1 MTRAAVVGLGSPLRG
16 DDGVGPEVVRRLAEG
31 GLPEDVDAL
40 DAGTG
45 GVGLLD
51 LLGRYDRAVV
61 VDCARMGLPP
71 GSVRS
76 FRPDEARSR
85 SGAERIGM
93 HDVDPLAV
101 IALGRELG
109 MRLEVT
115 LVGVE
120 PERMEHEVGLSE
132 SVLAAVPEA
141 MRAALHALEIRRRD
155 GENHG

>member
-1 MTRAAVVGLGSPLRG
+1 MSRCAVVGLGNPLRG
-16 DDGVGPEVVRRLAEG
+16 DDGVGPEVVRRLAAG
-31 GLPEDVDAL
+31 PLPEDVEVL

-61 VDCARMGLPP
+61 VDCARMGLAP
-71 GSVRS
+71 GSVRA
-76 FRPDEARSR
+76 FRPEEAESR
-85 SGAERIGM
+85 TGTERLGM

-109 MRLEVT
+109 MRLDLT

-120 PERMEHEVGLSE
+120 PERVEHGAPLSE
-132 SVLAAVPEA
+132 PVRAAVPEA
-141 MRAALHALEIRRRD
+141 MRAALRALDGGSRD